1 MANSTGIVDCEPRS
15 LAKFESLVEQLHE
28 LIKSKDLLR
37 VRVFL
42 QSSRVNGIQKE
53 LVNATVYSS
62 WFGASLSLAV
72 RHWHITDCGCG
83 WATETKSE
91 RCTTSVERNPNTNE
105 IVRLLLV
112 NGADPLIKD
121 YYDLNALENAVSTEK
136 LFSDP
141 APETLAV
148 FKEFGY

>member
-1 MANSTGIVDCEPRS
+1 MAQ
-15 LAKFESLVEQLHE
+15 FESLVERLHE
-28 LIKSKDLLR
+28 SIKKKDLEG
-37 VRVFL
+37 VRAFL
-42 QSSRVNGIQKE
+42 QSCGQMGINQKK

-62 WFGASLSLAV
+62 WFGTSLSLAV

-83 WATETKSE
+83 WVTERKAE
-91 RCTTSVERNPNTNE
+91 RCTTVVERNPNTNE
-105 IVRLLLV
+105 IVRLLLE

-121 YYDLNALENAVSTEK
+121 YYELNALENAVSAKK

-148 FKEFGY
+148 FKEFGF